1 MLFSVSKEDETQTD
15 RQKRKTKMHIN
26 LHDVVSIEL
35 EAVKDLTL
43 CKTRKL
49 YIKDANGNKFEL
61 TLFADSEE
69 ALQIKA

>member
-1 MLFSVSKEDETQTD
+1 
-15 RQKRKTKMHIN
+15 MHIN

-49 YIKDANGNKFEL
+49 YIKDVNGNKFEL
-61 TLFADSEE
+61 TLFADSVD